1 MSGTLAA
8 RARLRL
14 AVVGAGLGSA
24 PHFSSLQ
31 DLASEV
37 DLAWVYG
44 RSAER
49 LAVADTPASAKKT
62 TRLEDILDDASVQAV
77 LVLTPANT
85 NLDIVQ
91 RVARAGKHVLV
102 EKPLEIDLNRANA
115 LVEACEACGVTLAV
129 MLQHRLREAAL
140 GLATLIKSGEIG
152 ELVSASASVRWWR
165 PQSYYNEAGRGTLAR
180 DGGGVL
186 ITQAIHTLDLLLS
199 LTGMPEC
206 VTALA
211 GTSPIH
217 TMEGED
223 TAAALLHYPNG
234 AVAVVQATT
243 AAYPG
248 YPERIELNFTRG
260 TATLESGTLQ
270 AAFMN
275 GKTLTLGSRE
285 ASGGGA
291 DPMAFDHSA
300 HRAVLQDFTR
310 AIQNGTAPA
319 VTGRSALDVQG
330 VIEAIMASSQK
341 AGTVRLR
348 QGFPTILGL

>member
-1 MSGTLAA
+1 MLETSA
-8 RARLRL
+8 ARLRL

-37 DLAWVYG
+37 DVAWVYG
-44 RSAER
+44 RNAER
-49 LAVADTPASAKKT
+49 LAAANAPAGAQKT
-62 TRLEDILDDASVQAV
+62 TRLEDILEDASVQAV

-85 NLDIVQ
+85 HLDVVQ
-91 RVARAGKHVLV
+91 RVANAGKHVLV
-102 EKPLEIDLNRANA
+102 EKPLEIDLTRANA
-115 LVEACEACGVTLAV
+115 LVEACEVCGVTLAV

-140 GLATLIKSGEIG
+140 GLAALMKTGELG

-165 PQSYYNEAGRGTLAR
+165 AQSYYNEPGRGTLAR

-199 LTGMPEC
+199 LTGMPES
-206 VTALA
+206 VSAMV
-211 GTSPIH
+211 GTSPVH
-217 TMEGED
+217 RMEGED
-223 TAAALLHYPNG
+223 TAAALLHYANG

-248 YPERIELNFTRG
+248 YPERIELNFTQG
-260 TATLESGTLQ
+260 TATLESGMLQ
-270 AAFMN
+270 AFMN
-275 GKTLTLGSRE
+275 DKTLTLGSPE

-291 DPMAFDHSA
+291 NAMAFAHSA
-300 HRAVLQDFTR
+300 HRAVLQDFIR
-310 AIQNGTAPA
+310 AVQSGSAPA
-319 VTGRSALDVQG
+319 VTGRSALDVQR

-341 AGTVRLR
+341 AGTVHLR
-348 QGFPTILGL
+348 QGFPTVFGL